1 MPHALFDTAFGA
13 CGIAWN
19 DVGVT
24 HVQLPEESRDA
35 TAARVRA
42 RSEEAAADEVP
53 ERSAPG
59 WVKDAVKRLRQHL
72 AGKPQDLSRVPLDL
86 RETPPFVAKV
96 FRACAAIPAGKT
108 TTYGELARAAGGAAG
123 SARAVG
129 QAMAKNPFPLLVPC
143 HRVVGAQG
151 WAGGFSAYGGTVTKE
166 RLLVAEGGSL
176 TPQRSLFDGT
186 SNTLPFDPEIAVRH
200 LVDQDP
206 VLGRHI
212 AKVGPFRLQLKETE
226 GTFSALAESIVYQQ
240 LTGKAAGTIFG
251 RVRALYPGGRLD
263 PKRLLATS
271 DEDLRAAGLSGS
283 KTKSLRDL
291 AERTLAGEI
300 PPLSALGRLE
310 DDAIIDRL
318 THVRGI
324 GRWTVEML
332 LIFRLGRPDVLPV
345 ADYGVRKG
353 FAQVF
358 RRGRKAKDEL
368 PAAAEMT
375 ARGERWRPYRSVASW
390 YLWRAND

>member
-1 MPHALFDTAFGA
+1 MPHALFDTAFGT

-19 DVGVT
+19 DVGITGV
-24 HVQLPEESRDA
+24 HLPEASREA
-35 TAARVRA
+35 TLARA
-42 RSEEAAADEVP
+42 RKRDTASDEVQ
-53 ERSAPG
+53 ERAAPG
-59 WVKDAVKRLRQHL
+59 WVKDAVKRIRQHL
-72 AGKPQDLSRVPLDL
+72 AGKPQDLSLIPLDL
-86 RETPPFVAKV
+86 RTTPAFVAKV

-108 TTYGELARAAGGAAG
+108 TTYGELARAAGGAVG

-151 WAGGFSAYGGTVTKE
+151 STGGFSAYGGVVTKE

-186 SNTLPFDPEIAVRH
+186 SNTLPFDPEVALRH
-200 LVDQDP
+200 LTKNDA

-212 AKVGPFRLQLKETE
+212 ARVGPLRLQLKETE

-263 PKRLLATS
+263 PKRLLATR

-300 PPLSALGRLE
+300 PPLSELGRLE

-358 RRGRKAKDEL
+358 GRGRKNKDEL
-368 PAAAEMT
+368 PNAAEMN
-375 ARGERWRPYRSVASW
+375 ARGDRWRPYRSVASW